1 MEGRLALPTGLPC
14 EVIKYAP
21 PHLSCC
27 SQGGPTMFARVT
39 TTPISAYRLD
49 EAIQVARETTLP
61 AARKQP
67 GFIGYLMLVDKSNG
81 MAITIT
87 FWQDE
92 NDRQMTSPASAY
104 YKDSISKLVPMLTA
118 APEVEDYEVVLQ
130 E

>member
-1 MEGRLALPTGLPC
+1 
-14 EVIKYAP
+14 
-21 PHLSCC
+21 
-27 SQGGPTMFARVT
+27 MFARVT

-67 GFIGYLMLVDKSNG
+67 GFKGYLMLVDKSNG

>member
-1 MEGRLALPTGLPC
+1 M
-14 EVIKYAP
+14 Y
-21 PHLSCC
+21 
-27 SQGGPTMFARVT
+27 ARVT
-39 TTPISAYRLD
+39 TTPISAYRLG

-67 GFIGYLMLVDKSNG
+67 GFKGYLMLVDKSNG

-92 NDRQMTSPASAY
+92 NDRQMTSPESTY

-118 APEVEDYEVVLQ
+118 APVIDDYEVVLQ